1 MGQTLEGA
9 DTVHRVKPGR
19 KPKAA
24 PVVEVIAPVESV
36 MDSFKGVSQAYALR
50 IWDGQSVDVSIPE
63 RVERV
68 VNGLRGQKLSIDVN
82 LPHPDAARFLAKH
95 Q

>member
-1 MGQTLEGA
+1 MDRTIEGA
-9 DTVHRVKPGR
+9 DAVHRVKRGR
-19 KPKAA
+19 PAKVEHVMEVFPAIVDNAA
-24 PVVEVIAPVESV
+24 A
-36 MDSFKGVSQAYALR
+36 QAYAIR
-50 IWDGQSVDVSIPE
+50 IWEGQSVDVPIPE

>member
-9 DTVHRVKPGR
+9 DAVHRMKPGR
-19 KPKAA
+19 KPKVMEVFQ
-24 PVVEVIAPVESV
+24 PVVEDNSAA
-36 MDSFKGVSQAYALR
+36 QAYALR

>member
-1 MGQTLEGA
+1 M
-9 DTVHRVKPGR
+9 KPGR
-19 KPKAA
+19 KPK
-24 PVVEVIAPVESV
+24 VMEVFPPVEDNSAA
-36 MDSFKGVSQAYALR
+36 QAYALR

-68 VNGLRGQKLSIDVN
+68 VNGLRGQKLSIDVI
-82 LPHPDAARFLAKH
+82 LPHPDSARFLAKH

>member
-1 MGQTLEGA
+1 MGQTTEGA
-9 DTVHRVKPGR
+9 DTVHRVKRGR
-19 KPKAA
+19 PAKVEHVMEVFPAVVDNAA
-24 PVVEVIAPVESV
+24 
-36 MDSFKGVSQAYALR
+36 QAYALR
-50 IWDGQSVDVSIPE
+50 IWEGQSVDVSIPE